1 MKREDA
7 AETSSYAGL
16 PKMMTMR
23 EVSAYL
29 HVHPN
34 TIYRL
39 VRRHQIPG
47 FRIGYDWR
55 FDIET
60 IDTWRLRRGKLG
72 G

>member
-1 MKREDA
+1 MKSDDA
-7 AETSSYAGL
+7 AETSPYAGL
-16 PKMMTMR
+16 PKMMTVR

-29 HVHPN
+29 HVHPH

-47 FRIGYDWR
+47 FRIGGDWR

-60 IDTWRLRRGKLG
+60 IDTWRLAQEKNG

>member
-1 MKREDA
+1 
-7 AETSSYAGL
+7 
-16 PKMMTMR
+16 MMTVR

-29 HVHPN
+29 RVHPH

-47 FRIGYDWR
+47 FRIGGDWR

-60 IDTWRLRRGKLG
+60 IDTWRLAQEKNKWLI
-72 G
+72 